1 MNKAVEQVLQEF
13 EKRSEREWN
22 EIGRMETAEWQ
33 SQLDRFLLSVGP
45 ATGQFMNLLIKEA
58 KAKAVLEVG
67 SSYGYSTVWLAEA
80 VRENGGLVTSLEI
93 HPEKQ
98 EHAHSSIENAG
109 LNGFVDFK
117 LGDARES
124 LRTVTQ
130 TFDFVLLDLW
140 KELYIPCFDL
150 FYPKLNPGALIVADN
165 MIFPESYREDA
176 AAYQKHI
183 RTKPGIQ
190 SLLLQV
196 GFGIELSRYL

>member
-1 MNKAVEQVLQEF
+1 MNNAVEQILKEF
-13 EKRSEREWN
+13 EERSKREWD
-22 EIGRMETAEWQ
+22 EMGRMSTAEWQ

-45 ATGQFMNLLIKEA
+45 ATGQLMNLLVKEA
-58 KAKAVLEVG
+58 KAKSVLEVG
-67 SSYGYSTVWLAEA
+67 SSFGYSTVWLAEA
-80 VRENGGLVTSLEI
+80 VRESGGVVTSLEI

-98 EHAHSSIENAG
+98 NHARDSIERAG
-109 LNGFVDFK
+109 LRGFVDFK

-124 LRTVTQ
+124 LRTMKQ
-130 TFDFVLLDLW
+130 TVDFVLLDLW
-140 KELYIPCFDL
+140 NDLYIPCFDL

-190 SLLLQV
+190 SLLLPV
-196 GFGIELSRYL
+196 GFGLELSRYR

>member
-1 MNKAVEQVLQEF
+1 MNKAVELILKEF
-13 EKRSEREWN
+13 EERSKREWE
-22 EIGRMETAEWQ
+22 EIGRMETGEWQ

-58 KAKAVLEVG
+58 KAKSVLEVG
-67 SSYGYSTVWLAEA
+67 SSFGYSTVWLAEA
-80 VRENGGLVTSLEI
+80 VRESGGVVTSLEI

-98 EHAHSSIENAG
+98 KHARASIEKAG
-109 LNGFVDFK
+109 LQGFVDFK

-124 LRTVTQ
+124 LRTLTR

-140 KELYIPCFDL
+140 NDLYILCFDL
-150 FYPKLNPGALIVADN
+150 FYPKLSPGALIVADN
-165 MIFPESYREDA
+165 MIFPESYREEA

-190 SLLLQV
+190 SLLLPV